1 VKRALFFH
9 GAHLRPAAI
18 IASLNEKF
26 CKGGNG
32 KMRRNILARLIFTAS
47 LLILALPIVT
57 SAQIYNRNDY
67 DRYNYDRTDRR
78 DVQQAIRQL
87 DISSARLENDLNYGR
102 TRRVFGGI
110 FQFRTVDTSAI
121 DQARDFR
128 RAVRELRMSSRG
140 GFALGDSVDEA
151 RMVLDKGVQLDRELR
166 LRTGNGSVDAE
177 LAEIRSSLHIIADAY
192 DLRMPY

>member
-1 VKRALFFH
+1 
-9 GAHLRPAAI
+9 
-18 IASLNEKF
+18 
-26 CKGGNG
+26 
-32 KMRRNILARLIFTAS
+32 MRKNILARLIFTAA

-57 SAQIYNRNDY
+57 SAQIYNRRYDY
-67 DRYNYDRTDRR
+67 DRNNYDQTDRR

-110 FQFRTVDTSAI
+110 FQFRTVDTGAI
-121 DQARDFR
+121 DQVRDFR
-128 RAVRELRMSSRG
+128 RAVRDLRMSSRG

-177 LAEIRSSLHIIADAY
+177 LAAIRSSLHIIADAY

>member
-1 VKRALFFH
+1 
-9 GAHLRPAAI
+9 
-18 IASLNEKF
+18 
-26 CKGGNG
+26 
-32 KMRRNILARLIFTAS
+32 MRRNVLTRLIFTAA

-57 SAQIYNRNDY
+57 SAQIYNRRYDY
-67 DRYNYDRTDRR
+67 DRNNYDQTDRR

-110 FQFRTVDTSAI
+110 FQFRTVDTGAI
-121 DQARDFR
+121 DQVRDFR
-128 RAVRELRMSSRG
+128 RAVRELRMASRG
-140 GFALGDSVDEA
+140 GFALGASVDEA
-151 RMVLDKGVQLDRELR
+151 RIVMDRGIQLDRTLR

-177 LAEIRSSLHIIADAY
+177 LADIRSSLHIIADAY

>member
-1 VKRALFFH
+1 
-9 GAHLRPAAI
+9 
-18 IASLNEKF
+18 
-26 CKGGNG
+26 
-32 KMRRNILARLIFTAS
+32 MRRNILARLIFTVG
-47 LLILALPIVT
+47 LVILALPIVT
-57 SAQIYNRNDY
+57 SAQIYNRYDY
-67 DRYNYDRTDRR
+67 DRNNYDRTDRR
-78 DVQQAIRQL
+78 DIHEAIRQL

-121 DQARDFR
+121 DEVRDFR

-140 GFALGDSVDEA
+140 GFALGASVDEA
-151 RMVLDKGVQLDRELR
+151 RMVLDKGVQLDRDLR

>member
-1 VKRALFFH
+1 
-9 GAHLRPAAI
+9 
-18 IASLNEKF
+18 
-26 CKGGNG
+26 
-32 KMRRNILARLIFTAS
+32 MRKNILARLIFTAA

-57 SAQIYNRNDY
+57 SAQIYNRRYDY
-67 DRYNYDRTDRR
+67 DRNNYDRNNYDQTDRR

-110 FQFRTVDTSAI
+110 FQFRTVDTGAI
-121 DQARDFR
+121 DQVRDFR
-128 RAVRELRMSSRG
+128 RAVRELRMASRG
-140 GFALGDSVDEA
+140 GFALGASVDEA
-151 RMVLDKGVQLDRELR
+151 RIVMDQGIQLDRTLR

-177 LAEIRSSLHIIADAY
+177 LADIRSSLHIIADAY

>member
-1 VKRALFFH
+1 
-9 GAHLRPAAI
+9 
-18 IASLNEKF
+18 
-26 CKGGNG
+26 
-32 KMRRNILARLIFTAS
+32 MRKNILARLIFTAV

-67 DRYNYDRTDRR
+67 NRYGYDRTDRR

-110 FQFRTVDTSAI
+110 FQFRTVDTRAT
-121 DQARDFR
+121 DQVRDFR
-128 RAVRELRMSSRG
+128 RAVRELRMASRG
-140 GFALGDSVDEA
+140 GFALGASVDEA
-151 RMVLDKGVQLDRELR
+151 RNVMERGIQLDRTLR

-177 LAEIRSSLHIIADAY
+177 VADIRSSLHIIADAY

>member
-1 VKRALFFH
+1 
-9 GAHLRPAAI
+9 
-18 IASLNEKF
+18 
-26 CKGGNG
+26 
-32 KMRRNILARLIFTAS
+32 MRKNILARLIFTAA

-57 SAQIYNRNDY
+57 SAQIYNRRYDY
-67 DRYNYDRTDRR
+67 DRNNYDQTDRR

-110 FQFRTVDTSAI
+110 FQFRTVDTGAI
-121 DQARDFR
+121 DQVRDFR
-128 RAVRELRMSSRG
+128 RAVRELRMASRG
-140 GFALGDSVDEA
+140 GFALDASVDEA
-151 RMVLDKGVQLDRELR
+151 RIVLDQGIQLDRDLR

-177 LAEIRSSLHIIADAY
+177 LADIRSSLHIIADAY